1 MVRDSDA
8 LKIRKWA
15 ANGDVQTPED
25 RGLNRAVGWPA
36 DYSQPG
42 GRTPSREVFNQIIR
56 ELSSLGVELN
66 TRGLLSWDSSVSYV
80 HPAMVMGGDAKPY
93 VSVADSTGIDPTTDT
108 TESSWSLFEAQGPPG
123 EAGPPGTDANVPLAS
138 TSEAGKVE
146 LATGDETLNR
156 TDAGKAV
163 TPGAL
168 ADSVLTAEPTD
179 ATEDDKL
186 LTWGVAKA
194 AFLDAD
200 TTLSVSTV
208 ASSYFQ
214 GNTYNS
220 GYATAYSASLSSSKV
235 YFVFISFGAAIPSG
249 PANGRVLIGNTP
261 QVVDYRTSATVAAAT
276 FDEYTATPPRG
287 WMVGLIT
294 GGGTL
299 TIQVK
304 VLGEG
309 FWRARIYYRLF
320 SIAI

>member
-8 LKIRKWA
+8 LKIQKWA

-25 RGLNRAVGWPA
+25 RGLDRAVGWPA

-66 TRGLLSWDSSVSYV
+66 TRGLLLWDSSVSYV
-80 HPAMVMGGDAKPY
+80 HPAMVMGSDAKPY

-123 EAGPPGTDANVPLAS
+123 EAGPAGSDANVPLAS

-146 LATGDETLNR
+146 LATGGETLNR

-168 ADSVLTAEPTD
+168 ADSVLAAEPTD
-179 ATEDDKL
+179 NTEDNKL

-235 YFVFISFGAAIPSG
+235 YFVFISFGGVTPSG
-249 PANGRVLIGNTP
+249 SANGRVLIDNIP
-261 QVVDYRTSATVAAAT
+261 QVVDYRSGATVAAAT
-276 FDEYTATPPRG
+276 FAQYTAIPPRG
-287 WMVGLIT
+287 WMVGPIT

-299 TIQVK
+299 TVQLK
-304 VLGEG
+304 VLGGG